1 MRNFAEKIS
10 PTYQG
15 RLIDTCGTGGD
26 NSHTFNIS
34 TLSALVAAGA
44 GAYVAKHGNR
54 SVSSKCGSADLLER
68 FGVNLN
74 LEPKEVEG
82 IISKIG
88 IAFLFAPKFHPAM
101 KFAGPVR
108 KALAIRTIFNLLGP
122 LTNPANAKGH
132 VLGVYDPTLVEPIL
146 DVMIRL
152 GAEHI
157 YVVCSEPGINEI
169 IPISSVH
176 IGEFKEGLKNIYSLT
191 PQDFGLKKIR
201 IADLQGDTFEEDC
214 KITSKLLTNQD
225 QSVRRK
231 ILVINAAYAIYTAKI
246 ATSWKKRKKWQKNL

>member
-1 MRNFAEKIS
+1 MRNFAEKIF

-44 GAYVAKHGNR
+44 GALCLL
-54 SVSSKCGSADLLER
+54 SMEIDFVSPKCGLADLLER

-101 KFAGPVR
+101 KFAGPL

-152 GAEHI
+152 GERIFMLFVLNPA
-157 YVVCSEPGINEI
+157 STK
-169 IPISSVH
+169 SSPSVRS
-176 IGEFKEGLKNIYSLT
+176 ILAN
-191 PQDFGLKKIR
+191 LKK
-201 IADLQGDTFEEDC
+201 DS
-214 KITSKLLTNQD
+214 KIS
-225 QSVRRK
+225 
-231 ILVINAAYAIYTAKI
+231 IL
-246 ATSWKKRKKWQKNL
+246 